1 MTTRPWREP
10 CPGVGY
16 RAGGQ
21 EPRSPYRG
29 STTRGSLFSS
39 ARRSGFFRSP
49 LHTSGVQGSV
59 LVRVLAVLV
68 LLLVAGTAA
77 GVVLL
82 WPENREIPR
91 PPELGAA
98 PDTEKAEIV
107 GVRSTACGL
116 GAGRDDCLEVT
127 AELRSGPD
135 EGEEVTFTFAAAEGE
150 FDVGDDIR
158 VFKNAPLDAPPD
170 PLTEGIEIEPYSF
183 SDFERRTPMLG
194 LVVMFVALVLLTGR
208 WQGFRALLGLCG
220 SLAVIVFFIVPAILD
235 GRSPIAVAFVGA
247 LAIMLITLPLAHGA
261 GPKTIAASL
270 GTAASLTLT
279 LVLGYFF
286 IDLTHLSG
294 VSSEE
299 AVYLRATQG
308 DLSLRGLLLAGMVI
322 AALGV
327 LDDLT
332 VSQSSTVMALRRAN
346 PSLGFGGLFRSAVT
360 VGHDHIAATVNTLV
374 LAYAGA
380 SLPVLLIFSLADTPF
395 ADAIN
400 FEAVAETVV
409 ATLVGSIGLIAAV
422 PITTALAALL
432 ASSVEPE
439 ALSEVGHAH

>member
-1 MTTRPWREP
+1 
-10 CPGVGY
+10 V
-16 RAGGQ
+16 RA
-21 EPRSPYRG
+21 
-29 STTRGSLFSS
+29 LS
-39 ARRSGFFRSP
+39 A
-49 LHTSGVQGSV
+49 
-59 LVRVLAVLV
+59 LV
-68 LLLVAGTAA
+68 LLLVAGAA
-77 GVVLL
+77 MGVILL
-82 WPENREIPR
+82 WPEQREIPR

-98 PDTEKAEIV
+98 PETEKGEIV
-107 GVRSTACGL
+107 GVRSTPCGL

-127 AELRSGPD
+127 AEPRSGPD
-135 EGEEVTFTFAAAEGE
+135 EGDEVTFIFAAAEGE
-150 FDVGDDIR
+150 FDIGDDIR
-158 VFKNAPLDAPPD
+158 LFKNEQLDVPPGT
-170 PLTEGIEIEPYSF
+170 LTEGIEIEPYSF

-220 SLAVIVFFIVPAILD
+220 SMAVIVFFVVPAILD
-235 GRSPIAVAFVGA
+235 GQSPTAVAFVGA

-270 GTAASLTLT
+270 GTAASLSLA
-279 LVLGYFF
+279 LLLGYFF
-286 IDLTHLSG
+286 IDLAHLSG
-294 VSSEE
+294 ISSEE

-308 DLSLRGLLLAGMVI
+308 ELSLQGLLLAGMVI

-346 PSLGFGGLFRSAVT
+346 PSMGFRALFRSAVG

-400 FEAVAETVV
+400 LEAVAEAVV

-432 ASSVEPE
+432 ASNIEPQE
-439 ALSEVGHAH
+439 LPEPGHAH

>member
-1 MTTRPWREP
+1 
-10 CPGVGY
+10 VK
-16 RAGGQ
+16 
-21 EPRSPYRG
+21 PRIIVVRV
-29 STTRGSLFSS
+29 L
-39 ARRSGFFRSP
+39 
-49 LHTSGVQGSV
+49 SV
-59 LVRVLAVLV
+59 LVLVLV
-68 LLLVAGTAA
+68 AATAT
-77 GVVLL
+77 GVILL

-98 PDTEKAEIV
+98 PETEKAEVV
-107 GVRSTACGL
+107 GVRATPCGL
-116 GAGRDDCLEVT
+116 GAGQDDCLQVS
-127 AELRSGPD
+127 AVLRSGPD
-135 EGEEVTFTFAAAEGE
+135 EGDEVTFTFAAAEGD

-158 VFKNAPLDAPPD
+158 VSKNAPLDAPPET
-170 PLTEGIEIEPYSF
+170 LTEGIEIEPYSF

-194 LVVMFVALVLLTGR
+194 LVVMFAALVLLTGR

-220 SLAVIVFFIVPAILD
+220 SLGVVVFFIVPAILD
-235 GRSPIAVAFVGA
+235 GRSPTAVAFVGA

-270 GTAASLTLT
+270 GTAASLSLT

-346 PSLGFGGLFRSAVT
+346 PDLGFGSLFRSAVT

-395 ADAIN
+395 SDAIN
-400 FEAVAETVV
+400 SEAVAEALV
-409 ATLVGSIGLIAAV
+409 ATLVGSIGLLAAV

-432 ASSVEPE
+432 ASRIEPAALAE
-439 ALSEVGHAH
+439 ARHAH

>member
-1 MTTRPWREP
+1 VKPSII
-10 CPGVGY
+10 V
-16 RAGGQ
+16 RA
-21 EPRSPYRG
+21 
-29 STTRGSLFSS
+29 LF
-39 ARRSGFFRSP
+39 A
-49 LHTSGVQGSV
+49 
-59 LVRVLAVLV
+59 LV
-68 LLLVAGTAA
+68 LLLVAGTAT
-77 GVVLL
+77 GVILL

-91 PPELGAA
+91 PAELGAA
-98 PDTEKAEIV
+98 PDTEKAEVV
-107 GVRSTACGL
+107 GVRATPCGL
-116 GAGRDDCLEVT
+116 GTGRDDCLEVT
-127 AELRSGPD
+127 ALLRSGPD
-135 EGEEVTFTFAAAEGE
+135 EGDEVTFTFAAAEGE

-158 VFKNAPLDAPPD
+158 VFKNAPLDAPPET
-170 PLTEGIEIEPYSF
+170 LGEGIEIEPYSF
-183 SDFERRTPMLG
+183 SDFERRAPMLG

-208 WQGFRALLGLCG
+208 WQGLRALLGLCG

-235 GRSPIAVAFVGA
+235 GESPTAVAFVGA

-270 GTAASLTLT
+270 GTSASLSLTL
-279 LVLGYFF
+279 LLGYFF
-286 IDLTHLSG
+286 IDLAHLSG

-308 DLSLRGLLLAGMVI
+308 ELSLRGLLLAGMVI

-332 VSQSSTVMALRRAN
+332 VSQSSTVLALRRAN
-346 PSLGFGGLFRSAVT
+346 PSLGFAALFRSAVS

-400 FEAVAETVV
+400 FEAVAEAVV

-432 ASSVEPE
+432 ASSSEPE
-439 ALSEVGHAH
+439 ALADAGHAH

>member
-1 MTTRPWREP
+1 VSEQPP
-10 CPGVGY
+10 II
-16 RAGGQ
+16 
-21 EPRSPYRG
+21 
-29 STTRGSLFSS
+29 L
-39 ARRSGFFRSP
+39 
-49 LHTSGVQGSV
+49 
-59 LVRVLAVLV
+59 RVLSALV
-68 LLLVAGTAA
+68 LLLVAGTAT
-77 GVVLL
+77 GMVLL
-82 WPENREIPR
+82 WPEDGEIPR
-91 PPELGAA
+91 PAELGAA
-98 PDTEKAEIV
+98 PHTEKGEIV
-107 GVRSTACGL
+107 GVRATPCGL

-127 AELRSGPD
+127 AELHSGPD
-135 EGEEVTFTFAAAEGE
+135 EGDEVTFTFAAAEGD
-150 FDVGDDIR
+150 FDVGDDVR
-158 VFKNAPLDAPPD
+158 LFKNPTLDVPPEALDA
-170 PLTEGIEIEPYSF
+170 GIEVPAYSF

-194 LVVMFVALVLLTGR
+194 LVVMFAALVLLTGR

-235 GRSPIAVAFVGA
+235 GESPTAVAFVGA

-270 GTAASLTLT
+270 GTAASLSLA
-279 LVLGYFF
+279 LLLGYVF
-286 IDLTHLSG
+286 IDLANLSG

-308 DLSLRGLLLAGMVI
+308 ELSLQGLLLAGMVI

-332 VSQSSTVMALRRAN
+332 VSQSATVMALRRAN
-346 PSLGFGGLFRSAVT
+346 PSLGFGGLFRSAVS

-400 FEAVAETVV
+400 FEAVAEAVV
-409 ATLVGSIGLIAAV
+409 ATLVGSIALIAAV

-432 ASSVEPE
+432 ASRVEPTE
-439 ALSEVGHAH
+439 LPEPGQAHAH

>member
-1 MTTRPWREP
+1 MQPSK
-10 CPGVGY
+10 VA
-16 RAGGQ
+16 RAL
-21 EPRSPYRG
+21 
-29 STTRGSLFSS
+29 SL
-39 ARRSGFFRSP
+39 
-49 LHTSGVQGSV
+49 
-59 LVRVLAVLV
+59 LV
-68 LLLVAGTAA
+68 LLLVAATAT
-77 GVVLL
+77 GVILL
-82 WPENREIPR
+82 WPEDREIPR

-98 PDTEKAEIV
+98 PNTEKAEVV
-107 GVRSTACGL
+107 GVRAVPCGP
-116 GAGRDDCLEVT
+116 GVGRDDCLEVS

-135 EGEEVTFTFAAAEGE
+135 EGDEVTFTFAAAEGD
-150 FDVGDDIR
+150 FDVGDDVR
-158 VFKNAPLDAPPD
+158 VFKNAPLEAPPGA
-170 PLTEGIEIEPYSF
+170 PTEGIEVEPYAF

-194 LVVMFVALVLLTGR
+194 LVVMFVALVLVTGR

-235 GRSPIAVAFVGA
+235 GRSPTAVAFVGA
-247 LAIMLITLPLAHGA
+247 LAIMLITLPLAHGI
-261 GPKTIAASL
+261 GPKTMAASL
-270 GTAASLTLT
+270 GTAASLSLT
-279 LVLGYFF
+279 LLLAHVF
-286 IDLTHLSG
+286 IDLVHLSG
-294 VSSEE
+294 VSSDE

-346 PSLGFGGLFRSAVT
+346 PSMGFGRLFRSAVA

-400 FEAVAETVV
+400 LEAVAEAVV

-439 ALSEVGHAH
+439 ALEVGHAH

>member
-1 MTTRPWREP
+1 
-10 CPGVGY
+10 VQSSLIV
-16 RAGGQ
+16 RA
-21 EPRSPYRG
+21 
-29 STTRGSLFSS
+29 L
-39 ARRSGFFRSP
+39 
-49 LHTSGVQGSV
+49 SV
-59 LVRVLAVLV
+59 LVV
-68 LLLVAGTAA
+68 LLVAGTAV
-77 GVVLL
+77 GVILL

-98 PDTEKAEIV
+98 PDTEKAEVV
-107 GVRSTACGL
+107 GVRAVPCGE
-116 GAGRDDCLEVT
+116 GAGRDDCLEVS
-127 AELRSGPD
+127 ALLRSGPD
-135 EGEEVTFTFAAAEGE
+135 EGDEVTFTFAAAEGD

-158 VFKNAPLDAPPD
+158 VYKNAPLDVPPD
-170 PLTEGIEIEPYSF
+170 ALTEGIDVEPYSF

-194 LVVMFVALVLLTGR
+194 LVVMFAVLVLLTGR
-208 WQGFRALLGLCG
+208 WQGLRALLGLCG
-220 SLAVIVFFIVPAILD
+220 SLAVVVFFIVPAILD
-235 GRSPIAVAFVGA
+235 GRSPTAVAFVGA

-261 GPKTIAASL
+261 GPKTVAASL
-270 GTAASLTLT
+270 GTAASLSLT

-286 IDLTHLSG
+286 IDLAHLSG

-299 AVYLRATQG
+299 AVYLRAAQG
-308 DLSLRGLLLAGMVI
+308 ELSLRGLLLAGMVI

-332 VSQSSTVMALRRAN
+332 VSQSSTVIALRRAN

-400 FEAVAETVV
+400 FEAVAEAVV

-432 ASSVEPE
+432 ATNVQPAALAE
-439 ALSEVGHAH
+439 AGAH

>member
-1 MTTRPWREP
+1 LKPP
-10 CPGVGY
+10 VIV
-16 RAGGQ
+16 RA
-21 EPRSPYRG
+21 
-29 STTRGSLFSS
+29 LS
-39 ARRSGFFRSP
+39 A
-49 LHTSGVQGSV
+49 
-59 LVRVLAVLV
+59 LV
-68 LLLVAGTAA
+68 LLLVAGTAT
-77 GVVLL
+77 GVIVL
-82 WPENREIPR
+82 WPEQREIPR

-98 PDTEKAEIV
+98 PETEKGEVV
-107 GVRSTACGL
+107 GVRSTPCGL
-116 GAGRDDCLEVT
+116 GVGRDDCLEVT
-127 AELRSGPD
+127 AEVRSGPD
-135 EGEEVTFTFAAAEGE
+135 EGDEVTFTFAAAEGD
-150 FDVGDDIR
+150 FDIGDDIR
-158 VFKNAPLDAPPD
+158 LFKNEQLDVPPD
-170 PLTEGIEIEPYSF
+170 TLTEGIEIEPYSF

-220 SLAVIVFFIVPAILD
+220 SLAVIVFFVVPAILD
-235 GRSPIAVAFVGA
+235 GQSPTAVAFVGA

-270 GTAASLTLT
+270 GTAASLSLA
-279 LVLGYFF
+279 LLLGHLF
-286 IDLTHLSG
+286 IDLAHLSG

-308 DLSLRGLLLAGMVI
+308 ELSLQGLLLAGIVI

-346 PSLGFGGLFRSAVT
+346 PSMGFRALFRSAVS

-400 FEAVAETVV
+400 FEAVAEAVV

-432 ASSVEPE
+432 ATNIEPQE
-439 ALSEVGHAH
+439 LGEPGHVH

>member
-1 MTTRPWREP
+1 LKPP
-10 CPGVGY
+10 VIV
-16 RAGGQ
+16 RA
-21 EPRSPYRG
+21 
-29 STTRGSLFSS
+29 LS
-39 ARRSGFFRSP
+39 A
-49 LHTSGVQGSV
+49 
-59 LVRVLAVLV
+59 LV
-68 LLLVAGTAA
+68 LLLVAGTAT
-77 GVVLL
+77 GVILL
-82 WPENREIPR
+82 WPEQREIPR

-98 PDTEKAEIV
+98 PETEKGEVV
-107 GVRSTACGL
+107 GVRSTPCGL
-116 GAGRDDCLEVT
+116 GVGRDDCLEVT
-127 AELRSGPD
+127 AEVRSGPD
-135 EGEEVTFTFAAAEGE
+135 EGDEVTFTFAAAEGD
-150 FDVGDDIR
+150 FDIGDDIR
-158 VFKNAPLDAPPD
+158 LFKNEQLDVPPD
-170 PLTEGIEIEPYSF
+170 TLTEGIEIEPYSF

-220 SLAVIVFFIVPAILD
+220 SLAVIVFFVVPAILD
-235 GRSPIAVAFVGA
+235 GQSPTAVAFVGA

-270 GTAASLTLT
+270 GTAASLSLA
-279 LVLGYFF
+279 LLLGHLF
-286 IDLTHLSG
+286 IDLAHLSG

-308 DLSLRGLLLAGMVI
+308 ELSLQGLLLAGIVI

-346 PSLGFGGLFRSAVT
+346 PSMGFRALFRSAVS

-400 FEAVAETVV
+400 FEAVAEAVV

-432 ASSVEPE
+432 ASNIEPQE
-439 ALSEVGHAH
+439 LGEPGHVH

>member
-1 MTTRPWREP
+1 MI
-10 CPGVGY
+10 
-16 RAGGQ
+16 
-21 EPRSPYRG
+21 
-29 STTRGSLFSS
+29 
-39 ARRSGFFRSP
+39 
-49 LHTSGVQGSV
+49 
-59 LVRVLAVLV
+59 
-68 LLLVAGTAA
+68 
-77 GVVLL
+77 LL
-82 WPENREIPR
+82 WPENTEIPR
-91 PPELGAA
+91 PKELGAA
-98 PDTEKAEIV
+98 PHTEKAEVV
-107 GVRSTACGL
+107 GVQATPCGL
-116 GAGRDDCLEVT
+116 GAGRDDCLKVS

-135 EGEEVTFTFAAAEGE
+135 EGDEVTFTFAAAEGE

-158 VFKNAPLDAPPD
+158 VFKNEVPELPPD
-170 PLTEGIEIEPYSF
+170 ALTAGIEVEPYSF

-194 LVVMFVALVLLTGR
+194 LAIMFAALVLLTGR
-208 WQGFRALLGLCG
+208 WQGLRALVGLAA

-235 GRSPIAVAFVGA
+235 GESPTAVAFVGA

-270 GTAASLTLT
+270 GTAASLTIT
-279 LVLGYFF
+279 LVLGHAF
-286 IDLTHLSG
+286 IDLAHLSG

-308 DLSLRGLLLAGMVI
+308 GLSLQGLLLAGMVI

-346 PSLGFGGLFRSAVT
+346 PSLGYGALFRSALQ

-380 SLPVLLIFSLADTPF
+380 SLPVLLIFSLGDTPF
-395 ADAIN
+395 SDAIN
-400 FEAVAETVV
+400 FEAVAEAVV

-422 PITTALAALL
+422 PITTALAGLL
-432 ASSVEPE
+432 ATRVEPA
-439 ALSEVGHAH
+439 ALASAGHAH

>member
-1 MTTRPWREP
+1 LKPP
-10 CPGVGY
+10 VIV
-16 RAGGQ
+16 RA
-21 EPRSPYRG
+21 
-29 STTRGSLFSS
+29 LS
-39 ARRSGFFRSP
+39 A
-49 LHTSGVQGSV
+49 
-59 LVRVLAVLV
+59 LV
-68 LLLVAGTAA
+68 LLLVAGTAT
-77 GVVLL
+77 GVIVL
-82 WPENREIPR
+82 WPEQREIPR

-98 PDTEKAEIV
+98 PETEKGEVV
-107 GVRSTACGL
+107 GVRSTPCGQ
-116 GAGRDDCLEVT
+116 GVGRDDCLEVT
-127 AELRSGPD
+127 AEVRSGPD
-135 EGEEVTFTFAAAEGE
+135 EGDEVTFTFAAAEGD
-150 FDVGDDIR
+150 FDIGDDIR
-158 VFKNAPLDAPPD
+158 LFKNEQLDVPPD
-170 PLTEGIEIEPYSF
+170 TLTEGIEIEPYSF

-220 SLAVIVFFIVPAILD
+220 SLAVIVFFVVPAILD
-235 GRSPIAVAFVGA
+235 GQSPTAVAFVGA

-270 GTAASLTLT
+270 GTAASLSLA
-279 LVLGYFF
+279 LLLGHLF
-286 IDLTHLSG
+286 IDLAHLSG

-308 DLSLRGLLLAGMVI
+308 ELSLQGLLLAGIVI

-346 PSLGFGGLFRSAVT
+346 PSMGFRALFRSAVS

-400 FEAVAETVV
+400 FEAVAEAVV

-432 ASSVEPE
+432 ASNIEPQ
-439 ALSEVGHAH
+439 EVGEPGHVH

>member
-1 MTTRPWREP
+1 M
-10 CPGVGY
+10 VA
-16 RAGGQ
+16 RAL
-21 EPRSPYRG
+21 S
-29 STTRGSLFSS
+29 
-39 ARRSGFFRSP
+39 
-49 LHTSGVQGSV
+49 
-59 LVRVLAVLV
+59 VLV
-68 LLLVAGTAA
+68 LLVVAGTAT
-77 GVVLL
+77 GVILL

-98 PDTEKAEIV
+98 PDTEPAEVV
-107 GVRSTACGL
+107 GVRAVPCGL
-116 GAGRDDCLEVT
+116 GAGRDDCLEVS

-135 EGEEVTFTFAAAEGE
+135 EGDEVAFTFAAAEGD

-158 VFKNAPLDAPPD
+158 VFKNAPLDVPPD
-170 PLTEGIEIEPYSF
+170 TLTEGIEIEPYSF

-220 SLAVIVFFIVPAILD
+220 SLAVVVFFVVPAILD
-235 GRSPIAVAFVGA
+235 GRSPTAVAFVGA

-261 GPKTIAASL
+261 GPKTVAASL
-270 GTAASLTLT
+270 GTAASLSLT

-286 IDLTHLSG
+286 IDLVHLSG

-346 PSLGFGGLFRSAVT
+346 PSLGFGGLFRSAVS

-400 FEAVAETVV
+400 FEAVAEAVV

-432 ASSVEPE
+432 ASNVEPAALGE
-439 ALSEVGHAH
+439 AGHAH

>member
-1 MTTRPWREP
+1 VE
-10 CPGVGY
+10 
-16 RAGGQ
+16 
-21 EPRSPYRG
+21 
-29 STTRGSLFSS
+29 
-39 ARRSGFFRSP
+39 
-49 LHTSGVQGSV
+49 GSV
-59 LVRVLAVLV
+59 VVRVLSALVLV
-68 LLLVAGTAA
+68 LIAGTAT
-77 GVVLL
+77 GVILL

-98 PDTEKAEIV
+98 PDTEKAEVV
-107 GVRSTACGL
+107 GVRATPCGL
-116 GAGRDDCLEVT
+116 GVGRDDCLEVS

-158 VFKNAPLDAPPD
+158 VAKNAPVEAPPD
-170 PLTEGIEIEPYSF
+170 TLGEGIEIEPYSF

-194 LVVMFVALVLLTGR
+194 LVVMFAALVLLTGR
-208 WQGFRALLGLCG
+208 WQGFR
-220 SLAVIVFFIVPAILD
+220 
-235 GRSPIAVAFVGA
+235 A

-261 GPKTIAASL
+261 GPKTVAASL
-270 GTAASLTLT
+270 GTAASLSLT
-279 LVLGYFF
+279 LLLGYFF
-286 IDLTHLSG
+286 IDLAHLSG

-346 PSLGFGGLFRSAVT
+346 PSLGFGELFRSALR

-400 FEAVAETVV
+400 FEAVAEAVV

-432 ASSVEPE
+432 ATRVEPA
-439 ALSEVGHAH
+439 ALAHAGHAH

>member
-1 MTTRPWREP
+1 LRVKPAII
-10 CPGVGY
+10 V
-16 RAGGQ
+16 RA
-21 EPRSPYRG
+21 
-29 STTRGSLFSS
+29 LS
-39 ARRSGFFRSP
+39 A
-49 LHTSGVQGSV
+49 
-59 LVRVLAVLV
+59 LV
-68 LLLVAGTAA
+68 LLLVAGTAT

-82 WPENREIPR
+82 WPEQAEIPR

-98 PDTEKAEIV
+98 PDTEKAEV
-107 GVRSTACGL
+107 VAVRSTPCGL
-116 GAGRDDCLEVT
+116 GAGRDDCLEVS
-127 AELRSGPD
+127 AALRSGPD
-135 EGEEVTFTFAAAEGE
+135 EGEEVTFTFAAAEGD
-150 FDVGDDIR
+150 FDIGDDIR
-158 VFKNAPLDAPPD
+158 LFKNPQLDVPPD
-170 PLTEGIEIEPYSF
+170 SVNAGIEVEPYSF

-235 GRSPIAVAFVGA
+235 GQSPTAVAFVGA

-270 GTAASLTLT
+270 GTAASLSLA
-279 LVLGYFF
+279 LLLGYFF
-286 IDLTHLSG
+286 IDLAHLSG

-308 DLSLRGLLLAGMVI
+308 ELSLQGLLLAGMVI

-346 PSLGFGGLFRSAVT
+346 PSMGFGALFRSAVR

-400 FEAVAETVV
+400 FEAVAEAVV

-432 ASSVEPE
+432 ASSIEPE
-439 ALSEVGHAH
+439 ALAEPGHAH

>member
-1 MTTRPWREP
+1 VPSDPLCRLFAVTRSA
-10 CPGVGY
+10 VV
-16 RAGGQ
+16 RAL
-21 EPRSPYRG
+21 S
-29 STTRGSLFSS
+29 
-39 ARRSGFFRSP
+39 
-49 LHTSGVQGSV
+49 
-59 LVRVLAVLV
+59 VLV
-68 LLLVAGTAA
+68 LLLVAGTAT
-77 GVVLL
+77 GVILL

-98 PDTEKAEIV
+98 PDTEKAEV
-107 GVRSTACGL
+107 VAVRAVPCGQGV
-116 GAGRDDCLEVT
+116 GRDDCLEVS

-135 EGEEVTFTFAAAEGE
+135 EGDEVTFTFAAAEGT

-158 VFKNAPLDAPPD
+158 VFENAPLEAPPGT
-170 PLTEGIEIEPYSF
+170 LGEGIEIEPYSF

-194 LVVMFVALVLLTGR
+194 LVVMFAALVLLAGR

-235 GRSPIAVAFVGA
+235 GRSPVAVAFVGA

-270 GTAASLTLT
+270 GTAASLSLT
-279 LVLGYFF
+279 LVLGYYF

-308 DLSLRGLLLAGMVI
+308 DISLRGLLLAGMVI

-346 PSLGFGGLFRSAVT
+346 PSLGFRRLFRSAVT

-400 FEAVAETVV
+400 FEAVAEALV

-432 ASSVEPE
+432 ATSIEPE
-439 ALSEVGHAH
+439 ALVEPGHAH